1 MDKNSLDQIAIISAM
16 KAMSKSPMEGLFSV
30 DRFMG
35 SSSSMKNKTNNNTA
49 NDGNKARGV

>member
-1 MDKNSLDQIAIISAM
+1 MDLSIIHTAM
-16 KAMSKSPMEGLFSV
+16 KAMSKSPMEGRFSV